1 MPNIWRCFKKMTPCK
16 SLELTR
22 QEINEFLL
30 FDLFMVVNN
39 LDEDSKSQNTEQ
51 KFCLK
56 KLMDTDTEN
65 MIFKINLNSYSN
77 GYSKK
82 QYFEINLKRLN
93 GKIIVQIINISSRFI
108 EEYDAQ
114 QAHNEVLNVINAG
127 VSHELRN
134 PLNAIQ
140 A

>member
-1 MPNIWRCFKKMTPCK
+1 M
-16 SLELTR
+16 
-22 QEINEFLL
+22 
-30 FDLFMVVNN
+30 
-39 LDEDSKSQNTEQ
+39 EQ

-56 KLMDTDTEN
+56 KLMDTDTKK
-65 MIFKINLNSYSN
+65 MIFKSNSNSSSDGDTN
-77 GYSKK
+77 TKK
-82 QYFEINLKRLN
+82 QYFEINLSRLN
-93 GKIIVQIINISSRFI
+93 SKIIVQIINISSRFI

-114 QAHNEVLNVINAG
+114 QAHNEALNVINAG